1 MHSAYIIYIHL
12 NYKNE
17 KVVPENNMF
26 LGIAIEYLSKLLSL
40 KSRFLKKILNF
51 CPLEISLP
59 QASKLKRD
67 LFFGK

>member
-40 KSRFLKKILNF
+40 KSRFLKKNPKFL
-51 CPLEISLP
+51 STW
-59 QASKLKRD
+59 D
-67 LFFGK
+67 LFTTG